1 MTDQSVINGPAMA
14 RPVDRDA
21 KRLQILEAATARF
34 AEAGYEAASM
44 DGLAAAAGVS
54 KGSLYDYFQ
63 NKEDLFYA
71 AFEWFEQ
78 QVLATSMTRMQE
90 GQTTRDRL
98 INFADASVS
107 GLMEHIALYPVML
120 EVWAAA
126 AKSGTRERFSD
137 AMRNLYRG
145 FRGQIGAL
153 IAEAQK
159 AGEIRTD
166 ADGDALAGMLIGA
179 VDGLLLQY
187 WLDPSFDPRA
197 WVQSFMNGLFD
208 GIGTKGS

>member
-1 MTDQSVINGPAMA
+1 MA

-34 AEAGYEAASM
+34 AEVGYEAAAM

-71 AFEWFEQ
+71 SFEWFESQ
-78 QVLATSMTRMQE
+78 ILATSMARMQS
-90 GQTTRDRL
+90 GGDARARL

-107 GLMEHIALYPVML
+107 TMVDNVALYPVML

-126 AKSGTRERFSD
+126 AKSGTRDRFSQ
-137 AMRNLYRG
+137 AMRKLYRD
-145 FRGQIGAL
+145 FRAQIGTL
-153 IAEAQK
+153 IKAAQDS
-159 AGEIRTD
+159 GDINPQ
-166 ADGDALAGMLIGA
+166 ADPQILAGMLIGA

-187 WLDPSFDPRA
+187 WLEPNFDPRN
-197 WVQSFMNGLFD
+197 WVRRFLDDLFN
-208 GIGTKGS
+208 GIGTKPRR